1 MHTQS
6 VNAQS
11 IHYNGCVLEYFIGK
25 CGTALSQERG
35 YPVHNLPRLNP
46 NVTKWDYL

>member
-11 IHYNGCVLEYFIGK
+11 IHYNGCVLEYFIDK
-25 CGTALSQERG
+25 ALSQERG
-35 YPVHNLPRLNP
+35 YPVHNLPQLNP